1 VRADA
6 ARAGR
11 RGADGRGGAAAGRR
25 SDEGD
30 AGGAPAGSGDILTG
44 LMAGLVAQAP
54 QEMEAAVAA
63 AVYLHGRAGELGAA
77 ALGEQALIA
86 TDLLEFLPEAVDE
99 CAGRADKL

>member
-1 VRADA
+1 
-6 ARAGR
+6 
-11 RGADGRGGAAAGRR
+11 
-25 SDEGD
+25 
-30 AGGAPAGSGDILTG
+30 
-44 LMAGLVAQAP
+44 
-54 QEMEAAVAA
+54 MEAAVAA